1 MNLMVLQMSKRL
13 VLINKNLIFYFLQNI
28 RIRLNSEHDKYVQDD
43 VINVEEPN
51 VEELNVEEPTEELKE
66 ASEEDTLNET
76 ADLSGPAD
84 SDEPK
89 APQPDKEAF
98 DQPEVHTH
106 IKIVSQTIVNAHS
119 SD

>member
-1 MNLMVLQMSKRL
+1 MSQRL
-13 VLINKNLIFYFLQNI
+13 VLKNKNLIFDFLQNI

-43 VINVEEPN
+43 VINVAEPN
-51 VEELNVEEPTEELKE
+51 FEELNVEEPIEELEE
-66 ASEEDTLNET
+66 ASEENTLNET
-76 ADLSGPAD
+76 ADLSEPAG

-89 APQPDKEAF
+89 ASQPHKEAF

-106 IKIVSQTIVNAHS
+106 IKIVSQTIVNTHW

>member
-1 MNLMVLQMSKRL
+1 MSQRL
-13 VLINKNLIFYFLQNI
+13 VLKNKNLIFDFLQNI

-43 VINVEEPN
+43 VINVAEPN
-51 VEELNVEEPTEELKE
+51 FEELNVEEPIEELEE

-76 ADLSGPAD
+76 ADLSEPAG

-89 APQPDKEAF
+89 ASQPHKEAF

-106 IKIVSQTIVNAHS
+106 IKIVSQTIVNTHW